1 MRIPF
6 PASRTSLRLRL
17 SFFDVI
23 CASITPFLALYL
35 SDAYV
40 LVLASDGR
48 ETVALYCAVSAVCSI
63 LVFLLFRLEEGVSR
77 YFSVHDALNICKA
90 VGVGEVLTII
100 ALFAMTRLEGIPRS
114 APIIHAL
121 LLAVGLVTARFLV
134 RMRAREGGPEVR
146 QDAVLEHIVMIGA
159 TRFTALY
166 IKFLD
171 ACDGGRRRV
180 VAVLDTNPSM
190 IGRSIAGVRIAG
202 TPQQLQSI
210 IDEYVLH
217 GIEID
222 RVLVGGERDCLA
234 EEELQEISRVC
245 RTRQIGLSFV
255 PQLIGLNKLKPKRDD
270 FFVREDYRPPF
281 VVPRYFRL
289 KYVLESCAAL
299 TLIVALLPLFI
310 GIAAIVLLE
319 IGSPALFWQQR
330 IGARGRR
337 FLLYKF
343 RTMRAPFDRN
353 GNVIPSEQRLT
364 RVGRLLRET
373 SLDELPQL
381 FNVLVGD
388 MSLIG
393 PRPLLPEDQPANSV
407 VRLLVRPGITGWA
420 QINGRKDV
428 TPAEKEQLDEWYI
441 RNGSLGLDLRIAFT
455 TLKIV
460 MASATSRTDPASG
473 NSSAHKSQD
482 IRPIDPSRLA
492 TQAVGSRPSYWGNV
506 DRGESTNVASMS

>member
-6 PASRTSLRLRL
+6 PASRTTLRLRL
-17 SFFDVI
+17 SLFDVI
-23 CASITPFLALYL
+23 CAAASPLFSLYL
-35 SDAYV
+35 SEAYV
-40 LVLASDGR
+40 LWLASDGR
-48 ETVALYCAVSAVCSI
+48 QTVALYCAVSALCSI
-63 LVFLLFRLEEGVSR
+63 LAFLIFRLEEGMSR

-90 VGVGEVLTII
+90 VGAGEVLGII

-114 APIIHAL
+114 APVIHAL
-121 LLAVGLVTARFLV
+121 LLAAGLVTSRVLV
-134 RMRAREGGPEVR
+134 RMWSREGGSEVR
-146 QDAVLEHIVMIGA
+146 QDATLEHIVMIGA

-171 ACDGGRRRV
+171 ACNRGRRRV
-180 VAVLDTNPSM
+180 VAVLDTDPNM
-190 IGRSIAGVRIAG
+190 IGRSIEGIRIAG
-202 TPQQLQSI
+202 TTQQLQSI

-222 RVLVGGERDCLA
+222 RVLVGGERDYLA
-234 EEELQEISRVC
+234 DEEMQAISCVC
-245 RTRQIGLSFV
+245 ETRQISLSFV
-255 PQLIGLNKLKPKRDD
+255 PQLIGLNELKPKTDE
-270 FFVREDYRPPF
+270 FFVRQDYRPPF
-281 VVPRYFRL
+281 VMPRYFRV
-289 KYVLESCAAL
+289 KYVLDCCAAF
-299 TLIVALLPLFI
+299 TLIVALLPLFL

-319 IGSPALFWQQR
+319 IGSPVLFWQQR

-353 GNVIPSEQRLT
+353 GNVIPPEQRIT

-420 QINGRKDV
+420 QINGRKDL
-428 TPAEKEQLDEWYI
+428 TPAEKEELDEWYL
-441 RNGSLGLDLRIAFT
+441 RNGSLRVDLRIVFR
-455 TLKIV
+455 TLKMV
-460 MASATSRTDPASG
+460 MASASSRANSATG
-473 NSSAHKSQD
+473 NSSAHQSRD
-482 IRPIDPSRLA
+482 IRTIGASRLA
-492 TQAVGSRPSYWGNV
+492 TPAVGSRPTYW
-506 DRGESTNVASMS
+506 STGDSGGSTKVA